1 MNRKILLLSIL
12 AFLALTWFSAC
23 SKDDDEPQ
31 PAPEPVPEFKGAP
44 LNVLIVFSP
53 GQLGDNGYADRVFN
67 GIQMLKALYERNL
80 TDTLDVNFISTYSRD
95 ATRETMMSW
104 VRNTHNPFYEN
115 DYQRRL
121 LVLTEPFMIEWLD
134 DIKDSLRTT
143 DDVLMLKTS
152 EALIDEYAES
162 TGLGDRLYGMNISA
176 ADAIWKFCVYA
187 DSTISWAY
195 QDTGREF
202 INHDVLPI
210 YRLYGNEEV
219 DYQDSILIML
229 RERWGPEEDA
239 NGDNVVLIDTAG
251 HETIIETTPLSSNDG
266 EGIYAADG
274 ISSTTMAYSMA
285 ENMGI
290 YAQDLGHYFTIIDIG
305 SAITGWNY
313 YLFAD
318 EHNKYISLHLDG
330 SSNTLCTYYVS
341 RLFDYALMMWTISW
355 IKNQEIPKMTWH
367 GAWDNCC
374 TDNLPEMY

>member
-67 GIQMLKALYERNL
+67 GIQMLKALYERYL

-195 QDTGREF
+195 QDTGRELS
-202 INHDVLPI
+202 HDVLPI
-210 YRLYGNEEV
+210 FRLYGDEEV

-229 RERWGPEEDA
+229 RERWGD
-239 NGDNVVLIDTAG
+239 
-251 HETIIETTPLSSNDG
+251 ETIIETTPLSSNDG
-266 EGIYAADG
+266 EGISAIDG
-274 ISSTTMAYSMA
+274 TSSTTMAYSMA

-290 YAQDLGHYFTIIDIG
+290 YAQDLGYYFTIIDIG

-341 RLFDYALMMWTISW
+341 RMFDYALMMWTISW
-355 IKNQEIPKMTWH
+355 INNQEIPKMTWH
-367 GAWDNCC
+367 GAWDNYC